1 MKRLKM
7 MYNKDF
13 KITDDFGTYKNEND
27 VACIEI
33 LTGEFKGTKFNF
45 GSISV
50 NEESERATISFDY
63 AIIEN
68 SKLLEDEFLKKEFE
82 IVIEKIM
89 NSLLETVLGAEMERN
104 YNESRKENTSEVD
117 QG

>member
-1 MKRLKM
+1 MI
-7 MYNKDF
+7 YNKDF
-13 KITDDFGTYKNEND
+13 RITDDFGTYKNEND
-27 VACIEI
+27 VAGIEI

-50 NEESERATISFDY
+50 NEGADRATISFDY
-63 AIIEN
+63 DIIEN

-82 IVIEKIM
+82 IVIERIM